1 MRQKCGTPRGISI
14 CELSA
19 PFSLTQEPRRY
30 SQTSCPKVSENY
42 ASCFS
47 ALAEPAEAT
56 KSIGQK
62 LASHASGTL
71 TQCSLLRSGRGYWTV
86 RATKRARLG
95 SEGHALLL
103 DHQRLRARSPSHP
116 RDRISP
122 ATICWA
128 RQGFSVLL
136 FLDAP
141 RGSPLRLHLRTGIRT
156 EGFKLGCVCML
167 F

>member
-1 MRQKCGTPRGISI
+1 M
-14 CELSA
+14 
-19 PFSLTQEPRRY
+19 
-30 SQTSCPKVSENY
+30 
-42 ASCFS
+42 
-47 ALAEPAEAT
+47 
-56 KSIGQK
+56 
-62 LASHASGTL
+62 
-71 TQCSLLRSGRGYWTV
+71 

-103 DHQRLRARSPSHP
+103 DHQRLRARCPSHP

-167 F
+167 FLTGYVFGRSTGHRPLLLGCVMVLAGVLLTGVAIALGG